1 MGLEEMVA
9 VAVLFSGRLVLLDSL
24 QQAEG
29 IVVFLFQV
37 SASVR
42 QGIII
47 EGLGE
52 KEVFCPA
59 GEDEFL
65 PVDLFVFVSCDD
77 WCPVI
82 LVERSEVLCDVAGVE
97 FHPGEI
103 LHLVGGDEVEVGGAG
118 GARIEHQDAALPESR
133 FDLLIGDLEVV
144 LVVNIPWLYAESY
157 GDL

>member
-1 MGLEEMVA
+1 MVA
-9 VAVLFSGRLVLLDSL
+9 VAVLLPGRFVLLDGL
-24 QQAEG
+24 PQAEG

-37 SASVR
+37 SASVCH
-42 QGIII
+42 GIIV
-47 EGLGE
+47 EVLGE
-52 KEVFCPA
+52 VEVFCPA

-65 PVDLFVFVSCDD
+65 AVDLFVFVSCDD

-82 LVERSEVLCDVAGVE
+82 LVECSEVLCDVAGVE

-103 LHLVGGDEVEVGGAG
+103 FHLVGGDEVEVGGAG
-118 GARIEHQDAALPESR
+118 GARIEHQDATLSESG

-144 LVVNIPWLYAESY
+144 LVVNIPWLYAEAY